1 MTTKLAAIFFLI
13 SDSLLWPVMLG
24 LLVGLAI
31 SLWRLGTTAREAL
44 ERFRERKIRRRIE
57 LALDENR
64 LDDAESEIRTSN
76 RAQQSDSSTATI
88 RRLFDSRADLPLT
101 EKILADAQNRRAERS
116 TTLRLLMKFAPAF
129 GLMGTLIPLGPA
141 LVGLATCN
149 LEILAQNLGIAFATT
164 VVGLVVGALAFFSAT
179 LEKRWAT
186 RDAILT
192 TFAAE
197 RILAATTQKEEN
209 Q

>member
-13 SDSLLWPVMLG
+13 SDSLLCPVMLG
-24 LLVGLAI
+24 LLLGLAV
-31 SLWRLGTTAREAL
+31 SLWRFGTTAREAF
-44 ERFRERKIRRRIE
+44 ERFRGRKIRRRFE

-64 LDDAESEIRTSN
+64 IDDAESEIRTTNCAS
-76 RAQQSDSSTATI
+76 QLDSSTATI
-88 RRLFDSRADLPLT
+88 RRLFDSRSDLPLI
-101 EKILADAQNRRAERS
+101 EKILAEAQNRRAERS

-141 LVGLATCN
+141 LVGLATGN

-164 VVGLVVGALAFFSAT
+164 VVGLVVGAIAFFSAT

-192 TFAAE
+192 SFVAE
-197 RILAATTQKEEN
+197 RILAATSQKEEK